1 MLLSQKN
8 NTKLKS
14 NTKLK
19 NNTKFQKSV
28 LSLRNNTKS

>member
-14 NTKLK
+14 NIKLK

-28 LSLRNNTKS
+28 LSLRNNTKP